1 MRNLILLLALLVITL
16 STTNAQEAG
25 TLPPTDEELE
35 GELKYLRS
43 GKSKDSKSLDEELK
57 IKNYDLERGVSLDS
71 YSTNQDSLR
80 ASFMYNF
87 NADLLDAMGVNG
99 FEFQLAKKLDHAWW
113 EFYVAQ
119 SGATFSEIAEDNA
132 QFPGYTPDEIGEQK
146 LTTLSL
152 GTGLSYRT
160 SLIQTLF
167 NSDNLFE
174 TVGAM
179 VSYNSTKTELGE
191 SYAGPGMKA
200 DFGLHFR
207 TSNSIHWGARFNYN
221 LAQVKRS
228 AEDYTESSS
237 SRSLLLQWT
246 TFAIDLS
253 YYF

>member
-1 MRNLILLLALLVITL
+1 MKNLILLLALLVVTL
-16 STTNAQEAG
+16 STANAQ
-25 TLPPTDEELE
+25 TIPPTDSELE

-43 GKSKDSKSLDEELK
+43 GKTKEKKSLDEELR
-57 IKNYDLERGVSLDS
+57 IKNYDLERGLSLDS
-71 YSTNQDSLR
+71 YSTNEDNLRISL
-80 ASFMYNF
+80 MYNI
-87 NADLLDAMGVNG
+87 NADLMSAMGVTG
-99 FEFQLAKKLDHAWW
+99 FEAQVAKKLDHAWW
-113 EFYVAQ
+113 EFYLAQ
-119 SGATFSEIAEDNA
+119 SSATFSEVTTDNA
-132 QFPGYTPDEIGEQK
+132 QFPGYTSDEIGEQK

-174 TVGAM
+174 TIGAM
-179 VSYNSTKTELGE
+179 VSYNSTKTEIGE
-191 SYAGPGMKA
+191 TYSGPGMKA

-207 TSNSIHWGARFNYN
+207 SSTSFHWGARFNYN
-221 LAQVKRS
+221 MAQVKRS
-228 AEDYTESSS
+228 KEVDTESSS